1 LGSRISTHAPRR
13 TGGEMAVRVTDRDL
27 REVLPDTHFAGWEFS

>member
-1 LGSRISTHAPRR
+1 
-13 TGGEMAVRVTDRDL
+13 MAVRVTDRDL